1 MLGYALTFLA
11 LALIAAALGFSG
23 VAGISANFAWLF
35 LMVFVVLT
43 VVAAVA
49 RAIRGSPPI

>member
-1 MLGYALTFLA
+1 MLGYALTFLI

-35 LMVFVVLT
+35 LVLFAVLT

-49 RAIRGSPPI
+49 RAVRGSPPI